1 MNQTNCFQKQAVNL
15 RLITAYAK
23 KHGHA
28 RLTATNGL
36 EAFEAYR
43 AAALGNPENPT
54 PKPEVVLMDISMPVM
69 DGFEATRQIRA
80 FERSQDITPA
90 TIIALTGLGSAE
102 AQEEAFVSGIDLFLT
117 KPIKLDRL
125 TKSLNE
131 IREGNVQQG

>member
-1 MNQTNCFQKQAVNL
+1 M
-15 RLITAYAK
+15 ITAYAK

-36 EAFEAYR
+36 EAFEAYK
-43 AAALGNPENPT
+43 AAALGNTNNAT

-80 FERSQDITPA
+80 FERGQDITPA
-90 TIIALTGLGSAE
+90 TSIALTGLGSAE

-117 KPIKLDRL
+117 KPIKLDKL
-125 TKSLNE
+125 TKNLND
-131 IREGNVQQG
+131 IREGNIQQL